1 MVELDNDQ
9 ISDPTWLEGLE
20 NIKNR
25 KSRNFLKIPEIFLK
39 NHKVHVRVPVGS
51 IEGPKL
57 VLDPMEVWSC
67 VPRVPLN
74 VFCCLEC

>member
-1 MVELDNDQ
+1 MVQEGPLSLGKLDNDQ

-39 NHKVHVRVPVGS
+39 NHKVHVGALY
-51 IEGPKL
+51 GPLKDQGWSWTLWRYGL
-57 VLDPMEVWSC
+57 VS
-67 VPRVPLN
+67 
-74 VFCCLEC
+74 LESL